1 MRTSDAVKKI
11 VFGALGALFGSLIMS
26 GLLGVLV
33 QNEVIP
39 IAASIIAAAVIAFV
53 SVLLACLVSVR
64 KKQKGKLTVTLMI
77 TAVFV
82 LLQLLIGGVLFPVAE
97 ISLNWKIILPVAAA
111 VISGVWSSTGR
122 KRRR

>member
-77 TAVFV
+77 AAVFV

-97 ISLNWKIILPVAAA
+97 ISLNWKIILPIAAA

>member
-77 TAVFV
+77 AAVFV